1 MGTNSRN
8 EILNQMAGKSVMSGW
23 GAITVF
29 NRTRINRFLE
39 QQYITRMQGY
49 SFIPAFKG
57 AVTLEGNASATVQL
71 ESIMLGKPLLSF
83 ADEAS
88 LDESYATVTMNMV
101 SGTVLMMQPGERV
114 ARVATSLRI
123 RESQG
128 YQLKLRIKLSVVA
141 GSINDQGLV
150 IMDLKEGV
158 DFTCDVLPDYLDQA
172 AIGLAFKEYFE
183 SLPVYQRVFVL
194 GMLDVSQYD
203 PLAPKEFAI
212 LTQRAPGAEKIAASN
227 YGDGGVVVFIRV
239 AGDKEKGVLP
249 SEGSGFPYL
258 IPDDEE
264 EGVSIYSA
272 AIVVAEKWKR
282 YVGDEQIS
290 KLSSL
295 LYPGAEVFESKDTA
309 TPHDYVNFGNVNP
322 ASTQLAIEPSMVTLQ
337 AGKSET
343 FKLLD
348 AQGVPVTGVVWTAKS
363 LNSRTLNAA
372 GSISSSGVYTAADQ
386 EYIGHDTV
394 RVVITGT
401 VYQEDRVFT
410 VSAGVSVFVDNMV
423 VAPQLSSRII
433 EQNPKPIKLSV
444 TSTSRSQLTWTLS
457 QPDVGTLE
465 FPTPNTAI
473 YTPPT
478 FEQAEFETVQIITA
492 YDASTDQSASSTVL
506 LFNDFLTSKVSPSY
520 VRHMKRSASQLFEIA
535 DDTGEGT
542 KHWSVISGEGEFKD
556 PSVGEFTAPDTV
568 TASVSIVKCDWIYQ
582 GLTRS
587 FYSTVEL
594 DRFEDEPDWK
604 DLNTFSIRVL
614 DSRGSLTDAG
624 YAYRNGLQQIK
635 LAVVIETK
643 KVGQDSIRPS
653 AEELQTL
660 RLLFSNGSVVD
671 PLLPEQS
678 GIIPGTSVS
687 WATHTIAN
695 SVHLYPVSSASV
707 SASLPVPLDEESTVR
722 LEMYVHTTAP
732 AKENSTFHLS
742 FIGGALDETW
752 YSTELNESLGK
763 VTLTPIEIPKIQEN
777 EFTFVRTEIDD
788 GTRLVSADS
797 SAPSQQHL
805 ARTVA
810 LEPEPEPGSE
820 YDFKLRTI
828 AYYEFNFLNRKIASF
843 KFTTDQDSGGFARK
857 STVRWESRLQEETM
871 FSYTG
876 YAWNPALLEGI
887 PEGEPKKNHLQF
899 DPDLNLLVT
908 KEGALT
914 IPVARP
920 AAVGGII
927 FSMHR
932 TDDVRYGDA
941 KEGEALI
948 VRDALYDS
956 IFANVMDEYG
966 CWYLME
972 VSFPEEKVHDRENLA
987 VRFL

>member
-1 MGTNSRN
+1 MGINSRN
-8 EILNQMAGKSVMSGW
+8 EILSQMAGKSVTLGW

-39 QQYITRMQGY
+39 QQYISRLEGY

-83 ADEAS
+83 ADDAS
-88 LDESYATVTMNMV
+88 LDESYATVTMNIV

-114 ARVATSLRI
+114 ERVATSLRI

-141 GSINDQGLV
+141 GSINDHGLV
-150 IMDLKEGV
+150 MMDLKEGV
-158 DFTCDVLPDYLDQA
+158 DFSCDVLPDYLDQV
-172 AIGLAFKEYFE
+172 AIGAAFKEYFE
-183 SLPVYQRVFVL
+183 RLPVYQRVFVL
-194 GMLDVSQYD
+194 GMLDVSEYD

-227 YGDGGVVVFIRV
+227 YGDGGVVVFISV
-239 AGDKEKGVLP
+239 AGDKEKGLLP
-249 SEGSGFPYL
+249 NEGSGFPYL

-264 EGVSIYSA
+264 VGGANIYSA
-272 AIVVAEKWKR
+272 TIVVAEKWKK

-309 TPHDYVNFGNVNP
+309 VPHDYVNFGNVNP
-322 ASTQLAIEPSMVTLQ
+322 ESTQLTIEPSIVTLQ
-337 AGKSET
+337 AGEVET

-348 AQGVPVTGVVWTAKS
+348 AQGIPVTGVVWTAKS
-363 LNSRTLNAA
+363 LNSRTKNGD
-372 GSISSSGVYTAADQ
+372 GSISSSGVYTAPDQ
-386 EYIGHDTV
+386 AYIGHDSV

-401 VYQEDRVFT
+401 VNREDRVFT
-410 VSAGVSVFVDNMV
+410 VSAGVTVSVDNMV

-433 EQNPKPIKLSV
+433 ELNPKPIKLSV
-444 TSTSRSQLTWTLS
+444 TTTSRSQLTWTLS
-457 QPDVGTLE
+457 RPDVGTLE
-465 FPTPNTAI
+465 FPTVNTAI

-478 FEQAEFETVQIITA
+478 GEQPDFETVQIITA
-492 YDASTDQSASSTVL
+492 YDASTNQSASSTVM
-506 LFNDFLTSKVSPSY
+506 LFNDYLTSRVSPAH

-535 DDTGEGT
+535 DDTGVGT
-542 KHWSVISGEGEFKD
+542 KTWSVISGEGEFKD
-556 PSVGEFTAPDTV
+556 PTVGEFTAPDTV
-568 TASVSIVKCDWIYQ
+568 TESVSIVKCDWVYQ
-582 GLTRS
+582 GLTRTS
-587 FYSTVEL
+587 YSTVEL
-594 DRFEDEPDWK
+594 DRFEDGAEWK
-604 DLNTFSIRVL
+604 DLKTFSVRVL
-614 DSRGSLTDAG
+614 DSNRGLADTG

-635 LAVVIETK
+635 LQVVIETN
-643 KVGQDSIRPS
+643 KVGVEFIRPS

-660 RLLFSNGSVVD
+660 RLLFSTGSVVE
-671 PLLPEQS
+671 PLLPLQS
-678 GIIPGTSVS
+678 GIIPGSSVK

-695 SVHLYPVSSASV
+695 SVHLFPASKASLSAPY
-707 SASLPVPLDEESTVR
+707 LPVPLDEESTVR

-732 AKENSTFHLS
+732 SKENDTFHLM
-742 FIGGALDETW
+742 FVGGSLDKTW
-752 YSTELNESLGK
+752 YSNEENDSLGK
-763 VTLTPIEIPKIQEN
+763 VTLNPIEIPTVQES

-788 GTRLVSADS
+788 GTRL
-797 SAPSQQHL
+797 APGASVAATGSEL
-805 ARTVA
+805 ARAV
-810 LEPEPEPGSE
+810 EPEPGE
-820 YDFKLRTI
+820 DYDFKLNTI
-828 AYYEFNFLNRKIASF
+828 AYYEFNFLNRKVASF
-843 KFTTDQDSGGFARK
+843 KFATNQDSDNRARK

-876 YAWNPALLEGI
+876 YAWSPALLEGI
-887 PEGEPKKNHLQF
+887 SEGEPGTKQLQF

-914 IPVARP
+914 IPVEKP

-927 FSMHR
+927 FCMHR
-932 TDDVRYGDA
+932 TEDVRYGDV
-941 KEGEALI
+941 KEGDALI
-948 VRDALYDS
+948 VRDALYS
-956 IFANVMDEYG
+956 PIYANVMDQYG

-972 VSFPEEKVHDRENLA
+972 VSFPPENMHDRQNLA
-987 VRFL
+987 LRFLNN